1 MEQWDVREMANDV
14 QIDFR
19 EIDLKWRRIWDET
32 GAHVVR
38 DDDPRPKHYCLDMF
52 PYPSG
57 AGLHVGHWRSYVL
70 PDVWSRYKKLQG
82 FNVLHPMGWDAF
94 GLPAEND
101 AIKRGIH
108 PRINTQRNIEN
119 FKRQLDEIGAM
130 YDWTREIN
138 TSSPEFYRWT
148 QWIFLQMYKKGLA
161 YKTEMPINWCPS
173 CKCGLANE
181 EVVGGLCER
190 CGSAVTKR
198 NLKQWMLKITTYA
211 ERLLADLD
219 RLDWPERVKLMQ
231 ANWIGRSEGATV
243 TFRALPADGSDP
255 RDFQVFTTRPDTLF
269 GATYVVFAP
278 EHPMVLDIC
287 SDEQRPA
294 VLEYIEEAGKISDID
309 RQAAT
314 EKTGVFT
321 GAYAVNPVNNEQIP
335 IWISDYVLL
344 SYGTGIIMAVP
355 AHDDRDFEFAQKF
368 ELPIIEVIHSSEAQR
383 LDDGSL
389 SEAWTGE
396 GTMINS
402 GRFDGMQSEQCK
414 KDIVEW
420 LGEQN
425 LAEATVNYRLRDW
438 VFSRQRYWGEPIPIV
453 FCPACGEVPLD
464 ERDLPLLL
472 PDVERYEPTGTGE
485 SPLAAITDWVETQCP
500 KCGGP
505 ARRETDT
512 MPQWAGSS
520 WYFLRYVDPHC
531 DTGLADLDKIN
542 AWLPVDLYVGGI
554 EHAVLHL
561 LYARFFT
568 KFLYD
573 IGVLP
578 FDEPFARLFNQ
589 GMITRKSEKT
599 GKVEKMS
606 KSKGNVVNPDP
617 LVKKYGTDAVR
628 MYELFV
634 GPPEQDSEWNDQG
647 IEGVSRFLRRA
658 WTWVISDIEDGLT
671 QAPGQQMLVER
682 HRLVKVV
689 TERLETFKF
698 NTIVSA
704 LMEFVN
710 FATLHR
716 QQAGPPD
723 RDSVETFVVLLAP
736 FAPHIAEE
744 MWQRLGHS
752 QSVFT
757 ESWPTFDPELV
768 KEDTVEIP
776 VQVNG
781 RLRGTV
787 TVPVDAPAEQIE
799 EAARADAKIA
809 KYLDGVTVVN
819 RIYVAG
825 RVFNMVV
832 KS

>member
-1 MEQWDVREMANDV
+1 MANDIE
-14 QIDFR
+14 IDFR

-32 GAHVVR
+32 GAHVVQ

-57 AGLHVGHWRSYVL
+57 TGLHVGHWRSYVL
-70 PDVWSRYKKLQG
+70 PDVWSRYKRLQG

-108 PRINTQRNIEN
+108 PRVNTRANIDN
-119 FKRQLDEIGAM
+119 FKRQLNEIGAM
-130 YDWTREIN
+130 YDWSREID

-148 QWIFLQMYKKGLA
+148 QWIFLQMYNRGLA

-190 CGSAVTKR
+190 CGTEATKR
-198 NLKQWMLKITTYA
+198 NLKQWMLKITAYA
-211 ERLLADLD
+211 DRLLNDLD
-219 RLDWPERVKLMQ
+219 KLDWPERVKLMQ
-231 ANWIGRSEGATV
+231 ANWIGRSEGTTV

-278 EHPMVLDIC
+278 EHPMVQQIC

-294 VLEYIEEAGKISDID
+294 VLEYIEESGKISDID

-314 EKTGVFT
+314 EKTGIFT
-321 GAYAVNPVNNEQIP
+321 GAYAVNPVNDEKVP

-344 SYGTGIIMAVP
+344 TYGTGIIMAVP
-355 AHDDRDFEFAQKF
+355 AHDERDFEFAKTF
-368 ELPIIEVIHSSEAQR
+368 ELTITEVIRSDRAQR
-383 LDDGSL
+383 HDDGSL
-389 SEAWTGE
+389 SEAWIGE

-402 GRFDGMQSEQCK
+402 AQFDGMSSEQCIHN
-414 KDIVEW
+414 IVEW
-420 LGEQN
+420 LGKRN
-425 LAEATVNYRLRDW
+425 CAEATVNYRLRDW

-453 FCPACGEVPLD
+453 FCQACGEVPLD

-472 PDVERYEPTGTGE
+472 PDVEKYEPTGTGE
-485 SPLAAITDWVETQCP
+485 SPLAAITDWVETECP

-531 DTGLADLDKIN
+531 ETGLADPEKIK

-568 KFLYD
+568 KFLFD
-573 IGVLP
+573 IDVLP

-589 GMITRKSEKT
+589 GMITRKTETT

-628 MYELFV
+628 LYELFV

-647 IEGVSRFLRRA
+647 IEGVARFLRRV
-658 WTWVISDIEDGLT
+658 WTWSVADIDDGLASEPDQET
-671 QAPGQQMLVER
+671 LIER
-682 HRLVKVV
+682 HKLVKVV
-689 TERLETFKF
+689 SERIETFKF

-704 LMEFVN
+704 LMEFIN
-710 FATLHR
+710 FATARR
-716 QQAGPPD
+716 QQSSVPD
-723 RDSVETFVVLLAP
+723 RESVETFIVLLSP
-736 FAPHIAEE
+736 FAPHLAEE
-744 MWQRLGHS
+744 MWQRLGHE
-752 QSVFT
+752 QSVFDET
-757 ESWPTFDPELV
+757 WPTFDPELV
-768 KEDTVEIP
+768 KEDTVEVP
-776 VQVNG
+776 VQING
-781 RLRGTV
+781 KLRGTV
-787 TVPVDAPAEQIE
+787 TVPAAAAEDQID
-799 EAARADAKIA
+799 EAARAEPKIA
-809 KYLDGVTVVN
+809 KYLENVTVVK
-819 RIYVAG
+819 RIYVPG
-825 RVFNMVV
+825 RVFNLVV